1 MDKGVVKRDKAARKI
16 QLEYCFDRLST
27 KKISQ
32 AYNFLVPDK
41 TWTTGISNDRLE
53 KRGRGSANDD
63 SRNLYK
69 SLLRSP
75 KRRTNHW

>member
-16 QLEYCFDRLST
+16 QLEYCFDRLSA

-41 TWTTGISNDRLE
+41 TWATGISNDRLE
-53 KRGRGSANDD
+53 K
-63 SRNLYK
+63 
-69 SLLRSP
+69 
-75 KRRTNHW
+75 

>member
-1 MDKGVVKRDKAARKI
+1 MDNGVVKRDKSERRI
-16 QLEYCFDRLST
+16 QLEYCFDRLSA

-41 TWTTGISNDRLE
+41 TWATGISNHRLE
-53 KRGRGSANDD
+53 KQDKGSANDD

-69 SLLRSP
+69 SFLRSP
-75 KRRTNHW
+75 ERSTNHW